1 MYLLCIIFHTHSYL
15 AEFLPTGGER
25 KQEAQNNAKDMYEQA
40 VTVGRENLEST
51 NPILLGLTLNFSVF
65 HFEIC
70 NAPEAAIS
78 LAKEGFDRVCMSRR
92 LSFVVLQSHV
102 DDGIA
107 NRWLLRNTGSG
118 LLTRVVLDCVLLYI
132 FVAGCGEPGQLA
144 RGVVQRRHSDY
155 AVAPRQPNAV
165 ELQSS

>member
-1 MYLLCIIFHTHSYL
+1 MYLLSIIFHTHSYL

-107 NRWLLRNTGSG
+107 PTP
-118 LLTRVVLDCVLLYI
+118 T
-132 FVAGCGEPGQLA
+132 AG
-144 RGVVQRRHSDY
+144 
-155 AVAPRQPNAV
+155 
-165 ELQSS
+165 